1 MHGGAAV
8 EAAEGS
14 RGAGVRT
21 ARWQL
26 LRSAAGHA
34 FDEHWLVLLG
44 EVLLSVEVDV
54 VP

>member
-1 MHGGAAV
+1 MHGAAAV
-8 EAAEGS
+8 EQGKGS
-14 RGAGVRT
+14 RTAGVRT
-21 ARWQL
+21 ACWQL

-44 EVLLSVEVDV
+44 EVLLSVKVDV